1 MTCLLPSPRLRGG
14 GRGRCRIGDRR
25 RLVPILIGTLVAVG
39 DSFTVGVGDDP
50 EAGGWIQRTAT
61 ALTSAGRIHEFRN
74 LAVRSVLLDD
84 VLQQQVPK
92 VGGRPRIIS
101 AIAGAND
108 ILVRRCDLDDVIE
121 KADRLIDWAMSRAEM
136 AVLTCTCPDFFA
148 DRSARLRRLSARVD
162 TLNRH
167 VPSTP
172 ARRTEPAARRRRPQ
186 DPQRPEPVGR
196 RRNPRKPQG
205 HARLAEAATT
215 TVLEAERQLNGGTG
229 LA

>member
-1 MTCLLPSPRLRGG
+1 
-14 GRGRCRIGDRR
+14 
-25 RLVPILIGTLVAVG
+25 VG

-108 ILVRRCDLDDVIE
+108 ILVRRCDLDE
-121 KADRLIDWAMSRAEM
+121 SSRK
-136 AVLTCTCPDFFA
+136 LT
-148 DRSARLRRLSARVD
+148 
-162 TLNRH
+162 
-167 VPSTP
+167 
-172 ARRTEPAARRRRPQ
+172 
-186 DPQRPEPVGR
+186 G
-196 RRNPRKPQG
+196 
-205 HARLAEAATT
+205 
-215 TVLEAERQLNGGTG
+215 
-229 LA
+229 